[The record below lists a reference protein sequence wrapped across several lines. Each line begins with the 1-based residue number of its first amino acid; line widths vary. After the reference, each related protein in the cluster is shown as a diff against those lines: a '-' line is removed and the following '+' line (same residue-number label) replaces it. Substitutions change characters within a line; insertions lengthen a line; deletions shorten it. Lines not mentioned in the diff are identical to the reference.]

1 MFKIIFSNNNNT
13 HKNKRIFSSDL
24 DKSYRREK
32 RVDHSYL
39 SSVHVKSI
47 FFFFFTRVLYVSIE
61 LLILNSQHRSTLRLQ
76 VIVSMEGVFSLGY
89 KNRYCMKRLVWSENF
104 FFSFVQNG
112 QTSRRVNIQSA
123 SEMACK
129 FPFLNFFFS
138 FLSPPSLSS
147 TLFSLSIYLAPSL
160 SISS

>member
-1 MFKIIFSNNNNT
+1 MFYNIHPKCIFFFFYLYKWERHSPDFACVHNHILNNT

-32 RVDHSYL
+32 RVDHSYF

-47 FFFFFTRVLYVSIE
+47 FFFFNSSFVYVSIK

-76 VIVSMEGVFSLGY
+76 VIVNMEGVFSLGY

-104 FFSFVQNG
+104 FFFFRPKWANVQ
-112 QTSRRVNIQSA
+112 
-123 SEMACK
+123 ACK
-129 FPFLNFFFS
+129 YPVCLRNGMQIS
-138 FLSPPSLSS
+138 FL
-147 TLFSLSIYLAPSL
+147 
-160 SISS
+160 